1 MSLVTV
7 GLLLVVLCRGSSG
20 HANASL
26 LLDSMETPLVA
37 GTTQRIVCRLP
48 DPMFAVSYTWLKN
61 GAPVINSTRVV
72 ETTTQNMMSVLEF
85 NPLYTSDGGQYQ
97 CIVSTGRMESE
108 LFITL
113 NVTSE

>member
-1 MSLVTV
+1 MMSLVTV

-48 DPMFAVSYTWLKN
+48 FAVSYTWLKN
-61 GAPVINSTRVV
+61 GVPVINSSRVV
-72 ETTTQNMMSVLEF
+72 ETTTRDMSVLEF

-97 CIVSTGRMESE
+97 CNVTMGRMESE

>member
-1 MSLVTV
+1 MMSLVAV
-7 GLLLVVLCRGSSG
+7 GLLMVVLCQGSSG
-20 HANASL
+20 HVNASL
-26 LLDSMETPLVA
+26 LLDSMETSLIA

-61 GAPVINSTRVV
+61 GVPVINSTRVV
-72 ETTTQNMMSVLEF
+72 KTTTQNMSVLEF

-97 CIVSTGRMESE
+97 CNVSTRRMESE

-113 NVTSE
+113 NVASE

>member
-7 GLLLVVLCRGSSG
+7 GLLLVVLCQGSS
-20 HANASL
+20 ALVNASL

-61 GAPVINSTRVV
+61 GVPVINSTRVV
-72 ETTTQNMMSVLEF
+72 KTTTQNMSVLEF

-97 CIVSTGRMESE
+97 CIVSMGRMESE
-108 LFITL
+108 LFINL